1 MYRCRYSYISRPGA
15 AIQIAR
21 DFHDSEAIRYGCYHF
36 YGHGPCK
43 CLRDEILGST
53 LIPFVKLYTHASLM
67 FGNPCLGELKYE
79 ATTSAVAMAGLF
91 LSWLVDYV
99 SHRLAKHHAATKSA
113 NMAHYN
119 DDVVNVLILE
129 VGIIFHS
136 ICTSHRACTHTH
148 VVTAK

>member
-1 MYRCRYSYISRPGA
+1 M
-15 AIQIAR
+15 
-21 DFHDSEAIRYGCYHF
+21 
-36 YGHGPCK
+36 
-43 CLRDEILGST
+43 
-53 LIPFVKLYTHASLM
+53 KLYTHASLM

-119 DDVVNVLILE
+119 DDIVNVLILE
-129 VGIIFHS
+129 AGIIFHS
-136 ICTSHRACTHTH
+136 ICTSPKYYALHQRDYRGMKTKLPVLLQWSA
-148 VVTAK
+148 